1 MSFTHISHL
10 SVQFDFLKFRL
21 KVYTL
26 TFTND
31 IDCVV
36 FRIYLSKWN
45 IFELR
50 KHLLRYIQSNF
61 SE

>member
-1 MSFTHISHL
+1 MSFTRISHL

-50 KHLLRYIQSNF
+50 KH
-61 SE
+61 